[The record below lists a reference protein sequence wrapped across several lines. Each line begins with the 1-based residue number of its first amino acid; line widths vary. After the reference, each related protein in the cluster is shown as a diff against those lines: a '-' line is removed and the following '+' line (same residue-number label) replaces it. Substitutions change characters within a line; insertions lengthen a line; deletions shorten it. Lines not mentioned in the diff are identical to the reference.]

1 MIYDK
6 LSNALKYKG
15 IHPNLDIAL
24 DYIHAHLDDM
34 PEKVELKGNDVRA
47 FKNVYETVPEEQGY
61 FEAHAEFADIQILR
75 QGHEYIGVSSI
86 DILQVHEVREGKDFW
101 ALHGPEEARLLMD
114 DSVFVVVFPGEGH
127 KLKIQVNGP
136 EQIRKTVFKVRVV
149 E

>member
-6 LSNALKYKG
+6 LSNVLNYKG

-24 DYIHAHLDDM
+24 EYIHEHLDET
-34 PEKVELKGNDVRA
+34 PEKIELKGNDVRA
-47 FKNVYETVPEEQGY
+47 FKNVYESVPESEGF

-75 QGHEYIGVSSI
+75 KGREYIGVSNVNG
-86 DILQVHEVREGKDFW
+86 LELAEVREGKDFW
-101 ALHGPEEARLLMD
+101 KYYGPEEARLLMD

-136 EQIRKTVFKVRVV
+136 EEINKTVFKVRVV